1 MTSLQEKA
9 DAVKTAVSSVTTC
22 TPATV
27 VAIKELLLTDAESAS
42 TTATASKTKATAAAA
57 RTATKTASR
66 AKASATTTEQ
76 LSAKEKTALATHVI
90 NATIKALTDAA
101 KPQPTPPTPAK
112 PALTTTTDD
121 DLRPTTGK
129 RTLRRSLSAPLSP
142 MQPRSLN
149 RVATSPNVAAK
160 TSKQATGPS
169 TGCLA
174 TAECARVAFAC
185 LRGLKGPLS
194 HEQTDLQIEN
204 GMSALVGK
212 LIGLSMHEQALK
224 ELRLL
229 HRRLDVTAAKPDTKT
244 TKTAKTVA
252 VEAPITIS
260 DLLSFH
266 TPIPPH
272 FLTAVTTC
280 QVQVLKLIA
289 SSKKSEHIESAV
301 SHLRDTQVSSPVKL
315 LSALAKTGS
324 KEASKAARQLAS
336 LSQLILSLAPSVS
349 SQEDAVAVEPR
360 ISPSPIVAFELQTL
374 AFTCQL
380 RWWRIGGHAGKL
392 DEELLSPLSRC
403 LRAFARR
410 FTSNDALLYK
420 TMAISIDGLLQL
432 AKAYGYTPTVSPT
445 APISAIYQILGTSA
459 YTAKKYDEASQWF
472 HKLKATIESPE
483 EAMVRYASVCA
494 WLLAAV
500 LKKTR
505 PAEETEELAQSVLES
520 LDGSLSG
527 TVSELNE
534 LLDSL
539 SLARRSVVG
548 RIMESINPSQPG
560 SRAADA
566 LDVILKAFIL
576 RYPRFVRRW
585 LGNAPNKD
593 APPKQILQFDQRRQ
607 VVMKTISQTLD
618 ATLMVVKCDIQ
629 NAAAEWQQLDD
640 VLQHCSALLETL
652 SDPSQSPAKIEQL
665 NNYLVKISSLYFA
678 KFSQLRKHSQRKRE
692 ENKQILQTL
701 SRSID
706 TVKDLSATERER
718 AQLSTKLELFAD
730 MCKGSGRTDD
740 AVQTLRSI
748 CTSMAEDGIL
758 KDVSSALATQAPTIA
773 WNMNGKSSMLS
784 RTLRSIAK
792 LDKSWTDWTI
802 FLPETERAA
811 VLEHLMHLS
820 TTSRSALQF
829 HDPNLSALLRI
840 YTPDKYPIRRLRVLL
855 HVLYQNLG
863 NEDEVVAIHPHLQVC
878 LRQAQA
884 QDKAEDEGLAG
895 FMPHLLNWH
904 HSVQAVL
911 DADELSKSA
920 VPEAIDTWTN
930 MVGSCQVESSIYRV
944 IDDPEALQDY
954 LQSLGHLAG
963 LRGEH
968 FLQLRISQLLVS
980 LSKLFAGHGQTTSS
994 ALIVRQSQLAS
1005 QYISTGL
1012 YTKALDALD
1021 EAKGLLQQ
1029 QDEVA
1034 ANVTVA
1040 YNMAQAEYFTGI
1052 GNMDDANV
1060 SISELNAICRRS
1072 QSSWATNKAQATTTV
1087 CLASLLQS
1095 SLSLQSGNVE
1105 EALNHIKQ
1113 SVRMLSHDWTKL
1125 ESAAA
1130 GNESALSDTSMDSVS
1145 IKDVRAS
1152 LVGPRVWA
1160 LASPLIRSLL
1170 QISSVYAHIGMFQ
1183 ETIYYADTASKI
1195 AASSQSTLYNAE
1207 VAAWTGSI
1215 YLRAGDQEKAA
1226 SHFNALAGMM
1236 PDDMSASKIRFAQML
1251 GEYYSHV
1258 GDDEKAV
1265 EYLQMAE
1272 IGTRGLNDDI
1282 SADNADDTAETEKP
1296 APAPA
1301 RTKSTRA
1308 TKAKTPAKPRATK
1321 RTTTASRAVT
1331 PVAKPVQSQ
1340 PIDVYQA
1347 SLLASVLLSRATGLI
1362 RQQDWTAALTLLKQ
1376 AKELPKPDI
1385 ATYQE
1390 KVATATSLIGYSMEQ
1405 IISDPVFSVIQ
1416 DSTISFPAIAGLV
1429 EKIADGCSPF
1439 KSPAKRGRP
1448 VAASRGKAIK
1458 DEDAPAFA
1466 EALKQAQELLAEA
1479 HSSAMTK
1486 SDSSMVRRIS
1496 AMLQNTIILLSATS
1510 GAKHKSIA
1518 HSGLATV
1525 AVDLA
1530 HNVTWRREQKTLA
1543 AAPAVADDSET
1554 RKAAAGPRRASLAPT
1569 SDMANFQK
1577 SYIEMVPKNWSV
1589 ISVSLSDN
1597 HHDLCLTKFQAGHSP
1612 FILRLPL
1619 ERANS
1624 RDADSEVYNFEHGK
1638 EELLEIIKLANETS
1652 HSARDFSLKGERN
1665 AWWAEREALDT
1676 RLKECLMQIETTW
1689 LGGFKGIFSQHQR
1702 RADLLARF
1710 QKNVQKMLDAHLPSR
1725 NQGRGKK
1732 TTKTGVTLDSR
1743 ILDLFI
1749 GLGDARDPDC
1759 DFDEALNDLLYFIV
1773 DILQFHGERNAYD
1786 EIDFDAMV
1794 VEMYDALKG
1803 YYGALEGAGARE
1815 EGAHTILV
1823 LDKALHAFPW
1833 ESLPCMEGL
1842 AVSRVPSLACLRQLI
1857 TESNMPPKDKLASDS
1872 LPGHYVSSGAGTY
1885 MLNPS
1890 SDLKNTQTFFQ
1901 KPFTAALDGWTS
1913 IVNRAPL
1920 EDEFETALS
1929 KSDVFLYFGHGSG
1942 AQYIRGKTIR
1952 KLDKCKPATFLMG
1965 CSSAA
1970 LTEAGEFECYGP
1982 VWNYMMAGCPA
1993 VVGTLWDVTDR
2004 DIDRFAGR
2012 TFEEWGLFG
2021 KGTFKEKNQPTADE
2035 GYESAAGNGVK
2046 QSLVEAVARSRD
2058 ACRFRYL
2065 NAAAVV
2071 VYGIP
2076 VYVRGGAE

>member
-1 MTSLQEKA
+1 MTLLQEKT
-9 DAVKTAVSSVTTC
+9 DTVKIAVLSTTTC
-22 TPATV
+22 SPATV
-27 VAIKELLLTDAESAS
+27 VTLKELLLPDAESAS
-42 TTATASKTKATAAAA
+42 TAASKTKTAA
-57 RTATKTASR
+57 RTTTKTAGR
-66 AKASATTTEQ
+66 ARAGTVATATEQ
-76 LSAKEKTALATHVI
+76 LSTKEKTALATHVI
-90 NATIKALTDAA
+90 NATIKSLTDAA
-101 KPQPTPPTPAK
+101 KPQPVPAPAK
-112 PALTTTTDD
+112 LTE
-121 DLRPTTGK
+121 DLPRPSTGK

-142 MQPRSLN
+142 IQPRSLN
-149 RVATSPNVAAK
+149 RVATLPNIAAK
-160 TSKQATGPS
+160 PSRSCSSPS

-185 LRGLKGPLS
+185 LRNIKGSLS
-194 HEQTDLQIEN
+194 RDQTDLQIEN

-212 LIGLSMHEQALK
+212 LIGLAMHEQALK
-224 ELRLL
+224 ELRVL
-229 HRRLDVTAAKPDTKT
+229 HRRLDVAGKPEPSRAKT
-244 TKTAKTVA
+244 TKTLAA
-252 VEAPITIS
+252 EPPPAIS
-260 DLLSFH
+260 SLLSFH
-266 TPIPPH
+266 APIPPQ
-272 FLTAVTTC
+272 FVVAVTTC

-289 SSKKSEHIESAV
+289 SSKKPEHIEAALP
-301 SHLRDTQVSSPVKL
+301 HLRDAQACSPVKL

-324 KEASKAARQLAS
+324 KEAGKAARQLAS
-336 LSQLILSLAPSVS
+336 LSQLVLSLAPSVS
-349 SQEDAVAVEPR
+349 SQEDAMAVEPR
-360 ISPSPIVAFELQTL
+360 ISPSPLAAFELQTL

-380 RWWRIGGHAGKL
+380 RWWRIGGHSGKL
-392 DEELLSPLSRC
+392 DEELLSPLARC

-410 FTSNDALLYK
+410 FTSNDVLLYK
-420 TMAISIDGLLQL
+420 TMAASVNGLLEL
-432 AKAYGYTPTVSPT
+432 AKACGYIPTLSAT
-445 APISAIYQILGTSA
+445 APISSLYQILGTCA
-459 YTAKKYDEASQWF
+459 YTAKKYDEAAQWF
-472 HKLKATIESPE
+472 QKLQSTVESPE
-483 EAMVRYASVCA
+483 EAMVRHASICA

-500 LKKTR
+500 LKGTR
-505 PAEETEELAQSVLES
+505 AVEDAEELAKSVLES

-539 SLARRSVVG
+539 SLARRAVVG
-548 RIMESINPSQPG
+548 RLMETINSVQPTIG
-560 SRAADA
+560 TRDA
-566 LDVILKAFIL
+566 IEDILKAFVL

-593 APPKQILQFDQRRQ
+593 APPKHMLQFDQRRQ
-607 VVMKTISQTLD
+607 VVMKSISQTLD
-618 ATLMVVKCDIQ
+618 GTLMVVKCDIQ
-629 NAAAEWQQLDD
+629 NATAEWQQLDE

-652 SDPSQSPAKIEQL
+652 ADPSQSAARTEQL
-665 NNYLVKISSLYFA
+665 NSYFVKISSLYFA

-706 TVKDLSATERER
+706 TVKDLSAAERER

-758 KDVSSALATQAPTIA
+758 KDVSAALATQAPTIA
-773 WNMNGKSSMLS
+773 WNLNGKSSMLS

-802 FLPETERAA
+802 FLAETERAA

-829 HDPNLSALLRI
+829 HDPNLTALLRI

-863 NEDEVVAIHPHLQVC
+863 NEDEVAALYPHLQVC

-884 QDKAEDEGLAG
+884 QDRAEDEGLTG

-911 DADELSKSA
+911 DAEELSKSA
-920 VPEAIDTWTN
+920 IPEAIDSWTN
-930 MVGSCQVESSIYRV
+930 MVGSCQIDSSIYRV
-944 IDDPEALQDY
+944 INDPEALQDY
-954 LQSLGHLAG
+954 LQALGHLAG
-963 LRGEH
+963 LRGEDL
-968 FLQLRISQLLVS
+968 LQLKISQLIVS
-980 LSKLFAGHGQTTSS
+980 LSKLFAGHGQTTNS

-1005 QYISTGL
+1005 QFISTGL

-1034 ANVTVA
+1034 PSVSVA

-1052 GNMDDANV
+1052 GNMDDAHL
-1060 SISELNAICRRS
+1060 SISELNAVCRRS
-1072 QSSWATNKAQATTTV
+1072 QPSWATNKAQATTTICSV
-1087 CLASLLQS
+1087 SLLQS
-1095 SLSLQSGNVE
+1095 SLALQCGNVQ

-1125 ESAAA
+1125 ESAVV
-1130 GNESALSDTSMDSVS
+1130 GNNSVLSDTSLDSVAV
-1145 IKDVRAS
+1145 KDVRAS

-1170 QISSVYAHIGMFQ
+1170 HISSVYAHIGMFQ

-1195 AASSQSTLYNAE
+1195 AANSQSTLYNAE

-1215 YLRAGDQEKAA
+1215 YLRAGDKEKAA
-1226 SHFNALAGMM
+1226 AQFSGLADMM
-1236 PDDMSASKIRFAQML
+1236 PKVMSASKIRFAQAL
-1251 GEYYSHV
+1251 GEYYSHI
-1258 GDDEKAV
+1258 GENEKAV

-1272 IGTRGLNDDI
+1272 MGTRGLNDDAPP
-1282 SADNADDTAETEKP
+1282 SEKEAEATAREVATP
-1296 APAPA
+1296 APC
-1301 RTKSTRA
+1301 RTKSTRT
-1308 TKAKTPAKPRATK
+1308 TKTKTPAKPRATK
-1321 RTTTASRAVT
+1321 RAAPASRAVT
-1331 PVAKPVQSQ
+1331 PVAKAAQQ
-1340 PIDVYQA
+1340 PTDVFQG
-1347 SLLASVLLSRATGLI
+1347 SLLASILLSRATVLI
-1362 RQQDWTAALTLLKQ
+1362 RQQEWTAALALLKQ
-1376 AKELPKPDI
+1376 TKELPKQEI
-1385 ATYQE
+1385 AAYQE
-1390 KVATATSLIGYSMEQ
+1390 QVATATSLIGHSMEQ

-1429 EKIADGCSPF
+1429 EKVIADSCSPF
-1439 KSPAKRGRP
+1439 KSPGKRGRT
-1448 VAASRGKAIK
+1448 VAASGGRTMKS
-1458 DEDAPAFA
+1458 EDAPAFA
-1466 EALKQAQELLAEA
+1466 EALKEAQELLAEA
-1479 HSSAMTK
+1479 HISAMTK

-1496 AMLQNTIILLSATS
+1496 AMLQSTIILLSATS

-1543 AAPAVADDSET
+1543 APTAIAEEPC
-1554 RKAAAGPRRASLAPT
+1554 RKSIGSRRASLAP
-1569 SDMANFQK
+1569 SADMANFQK

-1597 HHDLCLTKFQAGHSP
+1597 QHDLCLTKFQAGHSP

-1624 RDADSEVYNFEHGK
+1624 RDADCRVYNFEHGK
-1638 EELLEIIKLANETS
+1638 EELLDIIELANETS

-1665 AWWAEREALDT
+1665 AWWAERETLDM
-1676 RLKECLMQIETTW
+1676 RLKECLTQIETTW
-1689 LGGFKGIFSQHQR
+1689 LGGFKGIFSQHR
-1702 RADLLARF
+1702 RRSDLLARF

-1725 NQGRGKK
+1725 NQRRGKK
-1732 TTKTGVTLDSR
+1732 TGKAGVTLDPR
-1743 ILDLFI
+1743 VLDLFI
-1749 GLGDARDPDC
+1749 GLGDPTNDPGC

-1794 VEMYDALKG
+1794 VEVYDALKG
-1803 YYGALEGAGARE
+1803 YYGALQGAGARE
-1815 EGAHTILV
+1815 DGAHTILV
-1823 LDKALHAFPW
+1823 LDKALHVFPW

-1842 AVSRVPSLACLRQLI
+1842 AVSRVPSLACLRQLM
-1857 TESNMPPKDKLASDS
+1857 TESNMPAKDKACADS
-1872 LPGHYVSSGAGTY
+1872 LPGHYVSSTAGTY

-1890 SDLKNTQTFFQ
+1890 SDLKSTQTFFQ

-1913 IVNRAPL
+1913 IVNRAPH
-1920 EDEFETALS
+1920 EDEFEKALS
-1929 KSDVFLYFGHGSG
+1929 TSDVFLYFGHGSG

-1952 KLDKCKPATFLMG
+1952 KLDKCKPASFLMG

-1982 VWNYMMAGCPA
+1982 VWNYLMAGCPA

-2012 TFEEWGLFG
+2012 AFEEWGLFAR
-2021 KGTFKEKNQPTADE
+2021 GTFQEQQCQGVDVE
-2035 GYESAAGNGVK
+2035 GTTR
-2046 QSLVEAVARSRD
+2046 SLVEAVAQARD

-2076 VYVRGGAE
+2076 VYVR

>member
-9 DAVKTAVSSVTTC
+9 DAVKLAVSSTSTC

-27 VAIKELLLTDAESAS
+27 VLVKELLLSEAES
-42 TTATASKTKATAAAA
+42 TATAASKVKTAA
-57 RTATKTASR
+57 RTTTKTTARS
-66 AKASATTTEQ
+66 KASATATAATTEQ
-76 LSAKEKTALATHVI
+76 LSSKDKTALATHII
-90 NATIKALTDAA
+90 NATIKSLTEAA
-101 KPQPTPPTPAK
+101 KPQPPATPSK
-112 PALTTTTDD
+112 PAET
-121 DLRPTTGK
+121 DLRQATGK

-142 MQPRSLN
+142 IQPRSLN
-149 RVATSPNVAAK
+149 RIATSPIVVPK
-160 TSKQATGPS
+160 TKQPTPGHS

-185 LRGLKGPLS
+185 LRGVKGPLAA
-194 HEQTDLQIEN
+194 EQTDLQIET
-204 GMSALVGK
+204 GMSALAGK
-212 LIGLSMHEQALK
+212 LIGLGMHEPALK
-224 ELRLL
+224 ELRVL
-229 HRRLDVTAAKPDTKT
+229 HKRLDVAAKPEPAAAKT
-244 TKTAKTVA
+244 TKQTAALTDAPTTVA
-252 VEAPITIS
+252 

-266 TPIPPH
+266 MPVAPQ

-289 SSKKSEHIESAV
+289 SSKKPAHIEAAV
-301 SHLRDTQVSSPVKL
+301 PYLRDTQPSSPVKL
-315 LSALAKTGS
+315 LSALAKQGS
-324 KEASKAARQLAS
+324 KEAGKAARQLAS

-360 ISPSPIVAFELQTL
+360 VSPAPAAAFELQTI

-380 RWWRIGGHAGKL
+380 RWWRLGGHSGKF

-410 FTSNDALLYK
+410 FTANDAVLYK
-420 TMAISIDGLLQL
+420 TMAVSVDSLLQT
-432 AKAYGYTPTVSPT
+432 ASSCGYTPIVST
-445 APISAIYQILGTSA
+445 AAPISAIYQILGT
-459 YTAKKYDEASQWF
+459 TACNAKRYDDATQWF
-472 HKLKATIESPE
+472 MKLKSTVTEPAESK
-483 EAMVRYASVCA
+483 VRYASICA
-494 WLLAAV
+494 WLLAAS
-500 LKKTR
+500 LKKTG
-505 PAEETEELAQSVLES
+505 TEVDNDELAQLVLES

-548 RIMESINPSQPG
+548 RLMETMNPALSEN
-560 SRAADA
+560 RKADA
-566 LDVILKAFIL
+566 LDDILKAFIL

-593 APPKQILQFDQRRQ
+593 APPKHILQFDQRRQ
-607 VVMKTISQTLD
+607 LVMKTISQTLD
-618 ATLMVVKCDIQ
+618 ATLMVIKCDIQ
-629 NAAAEWQQLDD
+629 ANASEWQQLDE
-640 VLQHCSALLETL
+640 VLQHCSALLETVN
-652 SDPSQSPAKIEQL
+652 DPAQSPAKTEQL
-665 NNYLVKISSLYFA
+665 NAYFVKISSLYFA
-678 KFSQLRKHSQRKRE
+678 KFSQLRKQSQRKRE

-706 TVKDLSATERER
+706 AVKDLSATERDR

-730 MCKGSGRTDD
+730 MCKGVGRADD

-748 CTSMAEDGIL
+748 CTGMAEDGIL
-758 KDVSSALATQAPTIA
+758 TEVAAALATQAPTIA

-784 RTLRSIAK
+784 RTLRSVAK

-811 VLEHLMHLS
+811 VLEHLMYLS
-820 TTSRSALQF
+820 TTARTALRFQ
-829 HDPNLSALLRI
+829 DPNLNALLRI
-840 YTPDKYPIRRLRVLL
+840 YSPEKYPIRRLRVLL
-855 HVLYQNLG
+855 HILYQNMG
-863 NEDEVVAIHPHLQVC
+863 NEEEVEVIHPHLQIC
-878 LRQAQA
+878 LRQAQGDDNGE
-884 QDKAEDEGLAG
+884 DKGLTG

-904 HSVQAVL
+904 HSIQAVL
-911 DADELSKSA
+911 DADELSTSA
-920 VPEAIDTWTN
+920 VPQAVDTWTS
-930 MVGSCQVESSIYRV
+930 MVTSCQTESSIYKV

-968 FLQLRISQLLVS
+968 LLQLKTSQLLVS
-980 LSKLFAGHGQTTSS
+980 LSKMFAGHGQTTSS

-1005 QYISTGL
+1005 QYISAGL

-1029 QDEVA
+1029 QDDVA
-1034 ANVTVA
+1034 PSVSVA
-1040 YNMAQAEYFTGI
+1040 YNLAQAEYFTGI
-1052 GNMDDANV
+1052 GNTDSANS
-1060 SISELNAICRRS
+1060 SISELNAVCRRS
-1072 QSSWATNKAQATTTV
+1072 SSSWAATKAEATSTV
-1087 CLASLLQS
+1087 CLVSLLQS
-1095 SLSLQSGNVE
+1095 TLSLQSGNVE
-1105 EALNHIKQ
+1105 EALAQIKQ

-1130 GNESALSDTSMDSVS
+1130 GREAVPDTSMNSEQL
-1145 IKDVRAS
+1145 KDERVN
-1152 LVGPRVWA
+1152 LIGPRVWA
-1160 LASPLIRSLL
+1160 LAAPLIRSLL
-1170 QISSVYAHIGMFQ
+1170 QLSSVYAHIGMFQ
-1183 ETIYYADTASKI
+1183 ETIYYADTASKV
-1195 AASSQSTLYNAE
+1195 AANSQSTLYNAE

-1215 YLRAGDQEKAA
+1215 YLKAGDKEKAA
-1226 SHFNALAGMM
+1226 DRFNTLAEILPTEMC
-1236 PDDMSASKIRFAQML
+1236 SSKVRFAQML
-1251 GEYYSHV
+1251 GEYYSHI
-1258 GDDEKAV
+1258 GEDEKAT
-1265 EYLQMAE
+1265 EYLEMAE
-1272 IGTRGLNDDI
+1272 EGARGLGYDATEEEED
-1282 SADNADDTAETEKP
+1282 ETPAVEEP
-1296 APAPA
+1296 APAPT
-1301 RTKSTRA
+1301 RTKSTRTA
-1308 TKAKTPAKPRATK
+1308 RTKTPAKPKITK

-1331 PVAKPVQSQ
+1331 PAPKPAKQ
-1340 PIDVYQA
+1340 PTIDAYQA

-1362 RQQDWTAALTLLKQ
+1362 RQQDWTTALALLKK
-1376 AKELPKPDI
+1376 AKELPKQDI
-1385 ATYQE
+1385 ATYSEQ
-1390 KVATATSLIGYSMEQ
+1390 VATATSLIGHSMEQ

-1416 DSTISFPAIAGLV
+1416 DSTISFPSIAGLV
-1429 EKIADGCSPF
+1429 EKVVADTFSPH
-1439 KSPAKRGRP
+1439 KSPAKRGRAP
-1448 VAASRGKAIK
+1448 PASRTKAIK
-1458 DEDAPAFA
+1458 EQDTPAFA
-1466 EALKQAQELLAEA
+1466 EALKEAQELLAEA

-1496 AMLQNTIILLSATS
+1496 ALLQNTIILLSATS

-1543 AAPAVADDSET
+1543 TPPTSIDDSEAR
-1554 RKAAAGPRRASLAPT
+1554 RKAAGPRRASLAPN

-1577 SYIEMVPKNWSV
+1577 IYIEMVPQNWSV

-1638 EELLEIIKLANETS
+1638 EELLDIIKLANETS

-1676 RLKECLMQIETTW
+1676 RLKECLTQIETTW

-1710 QKNVQKMLDAHLPSR
+1710 QKNVQKMLDTHLPSR
-1725 NQGRGKK
+1725 SQSRGKK
-1732 TTKTGVTLDSR
+1732 TTKPGVTLDPR

-1749 GLGDARDPDC
+1749 GLGDPTDPDC
-1759 DFDEALNDLLYFIV
+1759 DFDEALNDLLYFVV

-1803 YYGALEGAGARE
+1803 YYGALDGAGARE
-1815 EGAHTILV
+1815 DGAHTILV

-1857 TESNMPPKDKLASDS
+1857 TESNLPSKDKAAAGS
-1872 LPGHYVSSGAGTY
+1872 LPGHYVSTHAGTY

-1890 SDLKNTQTFFQ
+1890 SDLKNTQSFFQ
-1901 KPFTAALDGWTS
+1901 QPFNALDKWTS
-1913 IVNRAPL
+1913 IVNRAPE
-1920 EDEFETALS
+1920 EDEFEKALS

-1952 KLDKCKPATFLMG
+1952 KLEKCKPATFLMG

-2012 TFEEWGLFG
+2012 TFEQWGLFE
-2021 KGTFKEKNQPTADE
+2021 KGTFKDKSQRGSSESDE
-2035 GYESAAGNGVK
+2035 GYESSAVAAGERH
-2046 QSLVEAVARSRD
+2046 SLVEAVARSRD

-2076 VYVRGGAE
+2076 VYVRK

>member
-1 MTSLQEKA
+1 MPSLQDKVS
-9 DAVKTAVSSVTTC
+9 AVKTAVLSTETC

-27 VAIKELLLTDAESAS
+27 VTIKELLLPDADSAS
-42 TTATASKTKATAAAA
+42 TAASKTKAASA
-57 RTATKTASR
+57 RTTTKPAGR
-66 AKASATTTEQ
+66 ARAATTTTPTEQ

-101 KPQPTPPTPAK
+101 KPSLQPAAAPAK
-112 PALTTTTDD
+112 PTEGEP
-121 DLRPTTGK
+121 RPTTGK

-142 MQPRSLN
+142 IQPRTLN
-149 RVATSPNVAAK
+149 RVATSPTVVAKAS
-160 TSKQATGPS
+160 SKQAASSPS

-185 LRGLKGPLS
+185 LRGLKGPPS
-194 HEQTDLQIEN
+194 RDQADLQLEN
-204 GMSALVGK
+204 GMAALVGK
-212 LIGLSMHEQALK
+212 LIGLGMNELALK
-224 ELRLL
+224 ELRVL
-229 HRRLDVTAAKPDTKT
+229 HRRLDVAAKPDAGKAKT
-244 TKTAKTVA
+244 TAAAAAVA
-252 VEAPITIS
+252 GEFPTTIS
-260 DLLSFH
+260 DLLSFS
-266 TPIPPH
+266 TPVAPH
-272 FLTAVTTC
+272 FLAAVTTC
-280 QVQVLKLIA
+280 QVQLLRLIA
-289 SSKKSEHIESAV
+289 SSKKPEHIEAALP
-301 SHLRDTQVSSPVKL
+301 HLCDAKASSPVKL
-315 LSALAKTGS
+315 LSALAKTGG

-336 LSQLILSLAPSVS
+336 LSQLVLSLAPSVS
-349 SQEDAVAVEPR
+349 SQEDAAAMEPR
-360 ISPSPIVAFELQTL
+360 VSPSPLVAFELQTL

-380 RWWRIGGHAGKL
+380 RWWRIGGHSGKL

-403 LRAFARR
+403 LRALARR

-420 TMAISIDGLLQL
+420 TMAASVDGLLQL
-432 AKAYGYTPTVSPT
+432 AKSCGYAPTLSPT

-459 YTAKKYDEASQWF
+459 YAAKKYDEASQCF
-472 HKLKATIESPE
+472 QDLRSTIHSPP
-483 EAMVRYASVCA
+483 EAMVRYASICA

-500 LKKTR
+500 LKRTKTV
-505 PAEETEELAQSVLES
+505 EETEQLAQSVLDS

-548 RIMESINPSQPG
+548 RLMESMNSSQPA
-560 SRAADA
+560 SRTPDT
-566 LDVILKAFIL
+566 LDEILKTFVL

-585 LGNAPNKD
+585 LGNAPTKD
-593 APPKQILQFDQRRQ
+593 APPRNILQFDQRRQ
-607 VVMKTISQTLD
+607 VVMKTIGQTLD
-618 ATLMVVKCDIQ
+618 GTLMVVKCDIQ
-629 NAAAEWQQLDD
+629 NSTAEWQQLDD

-652 SDPSQSPAKIEQL
+652 SDPSQPPAKTEQL

-706 TVKDLSATERER
+706 TVKDLSVSERER
-718 AQLSTKLELFAD
+718 AQLSIKLELFAD
-730 MCKGSGRTDD
+730 MCKGSGRTED

-758 KDVSSALATQAPTIA
+758 KDVSAALATQAPTIA

-820 TTSRSALQF
+820 TGSRSALQF
-829 HDPNLSALLRI
+829 HDPNLTALLRI

-863 NEDEVVAIHPHLQVC
+863 NEDEVAALHPHLQVC
-878 LRQAQA
+878 LRQAET
-884 QDKAEDEGLAG
+884 QDKAEDEGLTG
-895 FMPHLLNWH
+895 FMLHLLNWH

-920 VPEAIDTWTN
+920 VPAAIDTWTN
-930 MVGSCQVESSIYRV
+930 MVGSCPMESSIYKV

-968 FLQLRISQLLVS
+968 LLQLKISQLLVS
-980 LSKLFAGHGQTTSS
+980 LSKIFAGQGQTTSS

-1029 QDEVA
+1029 QDDVA
-1034 ANVTVA
+1034 PSVSVA

-1052 GNMDDANV
+1052 GNRDDANLSV
-1060 SISELNAICRRS
+1060 SEVNAVCRRS
-1072 QSSWATNKAQATTTV
+1072 QTSWATTKAQATTTV

-1105 EALNHIKQ
+1105 EALNHVKQ

-1125 ESAAA
+1125 ESAVV
-1130 GNESALSDTSMDSVS
+1130 GSDSSLSDTSLDSVS
-1145 IKDVRAS
+1145 VKDGRAGP
-1152 LVGPRVWA
+1152 VGPRVWA
-1160 LASPLIRSLL
+1160 LAAPLIRSLL
-1170 QISSVYAHIGMFQ
+1170 HISSVYAHIGMFQ
-1183 ETIYYADTASKI
+1183 ETIYYADAASKI

-1226 SHFNALAGMM
+1226 ARFKALADMM
-1236 PDDMSASKIRFAQML
+1236 PEDMSASKIRFAKVL
-1251 GEYYSHV
+1251 GEYCSHI
-1258 GDDEKAV
+1258 GDNDKAL
-1265 EYLQMAE
+1265 EYFQMAE
-1272 IGTRGLNDDI
+1272 IGTRGLNENT
-1282 SADNADDTAETEKP
+1282 SSEKGEEATQEAV
-1296 APAPA
+1296 APAPS
-1301 RTKSTRA
+1301 RTKSTR
-1308 TKAKTPAKPRATK
+1308 TTRAKTPAKPRITK
-1321 RTTTASRAVT
+1321 RAAATSRAVT
-1331 PVAKPVQSQ
+1331 PVPRPSQ
-1340 PIDVYQA
+1340 QLTDVFQA
-1347 SLLASVLLSRATGLI
+1347 SLLASVLLSRANGLI
-1362 RQQDWTAALTLLKQ
+1362 RQQEWTAALALLKQ
-1376 AKELPKPDI
+1376 AKELPKQDM
-1385 ATYQE
+1385 AAYQE
-1390 KVATATSLIGYSMEQ
+1390 QIATATSLIGHSMEQ

-1416 DSTISFPAIAGLV
+1416 DSTISFPSIAGLV
-1429 EKIADGCSPF
+1429 EKAIADGCSPF
-1439 KSPAKRGRP
+1439 KSPGKRGRP
-1448 VAASRGKAIK
+1448 ATGGRGKAIK
-1458 DEDAPAFA
+1458 DGDAPAFA
-1466 EALKQAQELLAEA
+1466 EALKEAQELLAEA

-1510 GAKHKSIA
+1510 GTKHKSLA

-1543 AAPAVADDSET
+1543 STTVAAEDAE
-1554 RKAAAGPRRASLAPT
+1554 RRGAGPRRASLAPA

-1577 SYIEMVPKNWSV
+1577 SYVEMVPKNWSV

-1624 RDADSEVYNFEHGK
+1624 RDADCEVYNFEHGK
-1638 EELLEIIKLANETS
+1638 EDLLDIIKLANETS

-1676 RLKECLMQIETTW
+1676 RLKECLAQIETTW

-1702 RADLLARF
+1702 RPDLLARF

-1725 NQGRGKK
+1725 SQRRGRK
-1732 TTKTGVTLDSR
+1732 TAAKAGVTLDPR

-1749 GLGDARDPDC
+1749 GLGDPTEDPDC

-1803 YYGALEGAGARE
+1803 YYGALERAGARE
-1815 EGAHTILV
+1815 DGAHTVLV

-1833 ESLPCMEGL
+1833 ESLPCMQGL

-1857 TESNMPPKDKLASDS
+1857 TESNMPPKDKPTLDS
-1872 LPGHYVSSGAGTY
+1872 PPGHYVSSRSGTY

-1890 SDLKNTQTFFQ
+1890 SDLKNTQAFFQ
-1901 KPFTAALDGWTS
+1901 KPFASGLAGWTS
-1913 IVNRAPL
+1913 IVNRPPD
-1920 EDEFETALS
+1920 EDEFERALGS
-1929 KSDVFLYFGHGSG
+1929 GPDVFLYFGHGSG
-1942 AQYIRGKTIR
+1942 AQYIRGKTVR
-1952 KLDKCKPATFLMG
+1952 RLDKCRPATFLMG

-2012 TFEEWGLFG
+2012 AFEEWGLLDR
-2021 KGTFKEKNQPTADE
+2021 GTFEEAGKQQADE
-2035 GYESAAGNGVK
+2035 GASARGK
-2046 QSLVEAVARSRD
+2046 QSLVEAVARARG

-2076 VYVRGGAE
+2076 VYVR

>member
-1 MTSLQEKA
+1 MTLLQEKA
-9 DAVKTAVSSVTTC
+9 DAVKTAVLSTTTC
-22 TPATV
+22 SPATV
-27 VAIKELLLTDAESAS
+27 VTLKELLLPDAESAS
-42 TTATASKTKATAAAA
+42 TTASKTKATA
-57 RTATKTASR
+57 RTTTKTTGR
-66 AKASATTTEQ
+66 ARVGAVTIATEQ
-76 LSAKEKTALATHVI
+76 LSTKEKTALATHVI
-90 NATIKALTDAA
+90 NATIKSLTDAA
-101 KPQPTPPTPAK
+101 KPQPLPAPAK
-112 PALTTTTDD
+112 LTEV
-121 DLRPTTGK
+121 DLQRPSTGK

-142 MQPRSLN
+142 IQPQSLN
-149 RVATSPNVAAK
+149 RVATSPNIAAK
-160 TSKQATGPS
+160 PSKPSSSPS

-185 LRGLKGPLS
+185 LRNVKGSLS
-194 HEQTDLQIEN
+194 HDQTDLQIEN

-212 LIGLSMHEQALK
+212 LISLGMHEQALK
-224 ELRLL
+224 ELRVL
-229 HRRLDVTAAKPDTKT
+229 HRRLDAVAKPELSKAKT
-244 TKTAKTVA
+244 TKTAA
-252 VEAPITIS
+252 AEPPIAIS
-260 DLLSFH
+260 GLLSFH
-266 TPIPPH
+266 APIPPQ
-272 FLTAVTTC
+272 FLVAVTTC

-289 SSKKSEHIESAV
+289 SSKKPEHIEAALP
-301 SHLRDTQVSSPVKL
+301 HIRDAQACSPVKL

-324 KEASKAARQLAS
+324 KEAGKAARQLAS
-336 LSQLILSLAPSVS
+336 LSQLVLSLAPSVS

-360 ISPSPIVAFELQTL
+360 ISPSPLAAFELQTL

-380 RWWRIGGHAGKL
+380 RWWRLGGHSGKL

-410 FTSNDALLYK
+410 FTSNDVLLYK
-420 TMAISIDGLLQL
+420 TMAASVNGLLEL
-432 AKAYGYTPTVSPT
+432 VKACGYIPTLSAT
-445 APISAIYQILGTSA
+445 APISSLYQILGTSA
-459 YTAKKYDEASQWF
+459 YTAKKYDEAAQWF
-472 HKLKATIESPE
+472 QKLQSTVESPE
-483 EAMVRYASVCA
+483 EAMVRYASICA

-500 LKKTR
+500 LKSAK
-505 PAEETEELAQSVLES
+505 AVEDVEELAKSVLES

-539 SLARRSVVG
+539 SLARRAVVG
-548 RIMESINPSQPG
+548 RLMETINSPQPT
-560 SRAADA
+560 SRTPDA
-566 LDVILKAFIL
+566 IDDILKAFVL

-585 LGNAPNKD
+585 IGNTPNKD
-593 APPKQILQFDQRRQ
+593 APPKHILQFDQRRQ

-618 ATLMVVKCDIQ
+618 GTLMIVKCDIQ
-629 NAAAEWQQLDD
+629 NATAEWQQLDE

-652 SDPSQSPAKIEQL
+652 ADPSQSPAKTEQL
-665 NNYLVKISSLYFA
+665 NSYFVKISSLYFA

-706 TVKDLSATERER
+706 TVKDLSAAERER

-758 KDVSSALATQAPTIA
+758 KDVSAALATQAPTIA

-802 FLPETERAA
+802 FLPESERAA

-820 TTSRSALQF
+820 TTSRGALQF
-829 HDPNLSALLRI
+829 HDPNLNALLRI

-863 NEDEVVAIHPHLQVC
+863 NEDEVAVLHPYLQVC

-884 QDKAEDEGLAG
+884 QDRAEDEGLTG

-911 DADELSKSA
+911 DAEELSKSA
-920 VPEAIDTWTN
+920 IPEAIDSWTN
-930 MVGSCQVESSIYRV
+930 MVGSCQIDSSIYKV

-954 LQSLGHLAG
+954 LQALGHLAG

-968 FLQLRISQLLVS
+968 LLQLKTSQLLVS
-980 LSKLFAGHGQTTSS
+980 LSKLFAGHGQATNS

-1005 QYISTGL
+1005 QFSSTGL

-1034 ANVTVA
+1034 PSVSVA

-1052 GNMDDANV
+1052 GNMEDANL
-1060 SISELNAICRRS
+1060 SISELNAVCRRS
-1072 QSSWATNKAQATTTV
+1072 QSSWATNKAQATTTICSV
-1087 CLASLLQS
+1087 SLLQS
-1095 SLSLQSGNVE
+1095 SLALQAGNVE

-1125 ESAAA
+1125 ESTVV
-1130 GNESALSDTSMDSVS
+1130 GNNSVLSNTSLDSVAV
-1145 IKDVRAS
+1145 KDVRAS

-1195 AASSQSTLYNAE
+1195 AANSQSTLYNAE

-1226 SHFNALAGMM
+1226 ARFGALADMM
-1236 PDDMSASKIRFAQML
+1236 PEVMSASKIRFAQAL
-1251 GEYYSHV
+1251 GEYYSHI
-1258 GDDEKAV
+1258 GENEKAV
-1265 EYLQMAE
+1265 EYLKMAE
-1272 IGTRGLNDDI
+1272 MGTRGLNNNTT
-1282 SADNADDTAETEKP
+1282 SEKEEEATACELATP
-1296 APAPA
+1296 APS
-1301 RTKSTRA
+1301 RTKSTRT
-1308 TKAKTPAKPRATK
+1308 TKTKTPAKPRATK
-1321 RTTTASRAVT
+1321 RAAATSRAVT
-1331 PVAKPVQSQ
+1331 PVAKAAQQ
-1340 PIDVYQA
+1340 PTDTFQG
-1347 SLLASVLLSRATGLI
+1347 SLLASILLSRATGLI
-1362 RQQDWTAALTLLKQ
+1362 RQQEWTAALALLKQ
-1376 AKELPKPDI
+1376 TKELPKQEI
-1385 ATYQE
+1385 TAYQE
-1390 KVATATSLIGYSMEQ
+1390 QVATATSLIGHSMEQ

-1429 EKIADGCSPF
+1429 EKVIADGCSPF
-1439 KSPAKRGRP
+1439 KSPGKRGRP
-1448 VAASRGKAIK
+1448 VAASRGRTMKS
-1458 DEDAPAFA
+1458 EDTPAFA
-1466 EALKQAQELLAEA
+1466 EALKEAQELLAEA
-1479 HSSAMTK
+1479 HISAMIK

-1543 AAPAVADDSET
+1543 APTAIAEEPF
-1554 RKAAAGPRRASLAPT
+1554 RKGVGSRRASLAP
-1569 SDMANFQK
+1569 SADMANFQK

-1624 RDADSEVYNFEHGK
+1624 RDADCEVYNFEHGK
-1638 EELLEIIKLANETS
+1638 EELLDIIELANETS

-1665 AWWAEREALDT
+1665 AWWAERETLDT
-1676 RLKECLMQIETTW
+1676 RLKECLTQIETTW
-1689 LGGFKGIFSQHQR
+1689 LGGFKGIFSQHR
-1702 RADLLARF
+1702 RRSDLLARF

-1725 NQGRGKK
+1725 SQRRGKK
-1732 TTKTGVTLDSR
+1732 TGKAGVTLDPR

-1749 GLGDARDPDC
+1749 GLGDPINDPGC

-1794 VEMYDALKG
+1794 VEVYDALKG

-1815 EGAHTILV
+1815 DGAHTILV
-1823 LDKALHAFPW
+1823 LDKALHVFPW

-1857 TESNMPPKDKLASDS
+1857 TESNMPPKDKAASWDS
-1872 LPGHYVSSGAGTY
+1872 LPGHYVSSTAGTY

-1890 SDLKNTQTFFQ
+1890 SDLKSTQSFFQ
-1901 KPFTAALDGWTS
+1901 KPFTATLDGWTS
-1913 IVNRAPL
+1913 IVNRAPH
-1920 EDEFETALS
+1920 EDEFERALS
-1929 KSDVFLYFGHGSG
+1929 TSDVFLYFGHGSG

-1952 KLDKCKPATFLMG
+1952 KLDKCKPASFLMG

-1982 VWNYMMAGCPA
+1982 VWNYLMAGCPA

-2012 TFEEWGLFG
+2012 AFEEWGLFN
-2021 KGTFKEKNQPTADE
+2021 KGTFQEQQCQSVGVE
-2035 GYESAAGNGVK
+2035 GTK
-2046 QSLVEAVARSRD
+2046 KSLVEAVAQARD

-2076 VYVRGGAE
+2076 VYVR

>member
-1 MTSLQEKA
+1 MTSLQERA
-9 DAVKTAVSSVTTC
+9 DAVKIAVSSTAAC

-27 VAIKELLLTDAESAS
+27 VTIKELLLPDVDSSS
-42 TTATASKTKATAAAA
+42 TAASKTKAVS
-57 RTATKTASR
+57 RTTTKTAGR
-66 AKASATTTEQ
+66 AKASATTPTEQ

-90 NATIKALTDAA
+90 NATIKSLTDAA
-101 KPQPTPPTPAK
+101 KPQPLATPAK
-112 PALTTTTDD
+112 PTTEG
-121 DLRPTTGK
+121 DLRPATGK

-142 MQPRSLN
+142 IQPRSLN
-149 RVATSPNVAAK
+149 RVATSPNIAAK
-160 TSKQATGPS
+160 ASRQPLGPS
-169 TGCLA
+169 IGCLA

-185 LRGLKGPLS
+185 LRNLKGPLS
-194 HEQTDLQIEN
+194 HDQTDLQIEN

-212 LIGLSMHEQALK
+212 LIALGMNEQALK
-224 ELRLL
+224 ELRVL
-229 HRRLDVTAAKPDTKT
+229 HRRLDVSAKPAASTAKT
-244 TKTAKTVA
+244 TKTTA
-252 VEAPITIS
+252 VESPTTIS

-266 TPIPPH
+266 MPVPSQ
-272 FLTAVTTC
+272 FLVAVTTC
-280 QVQVLKLIA
+280 QTQVLKLIA
-289 SSKKSEHIESAV
+289 SSKKPEHIEAV
-301 SHLRDTQVSSPVKL
+301 LRHLRDTQAASPVKL
-315 LSALAKTGS
+315 LSTLAKNGS
-324 KEASKAARQLAS
+324 KEASKAARSLAS
-336 LSQLILSLAPSVS
+336 LSQLVLSLAPSVS

-360 ISPSPIVAFELQTL
+360 LSPPPLVAFELQTF
-374 AFTCQL
+374 AFACQL
-380 RWWRIGGHAGKL
+380 RWWRIGGHSGKL

-420 TMAISIDGLLQL
+420 TMAASVEELLQL
-432 AKAYGYTPTVSPT
+432 AKAGGYTPTKST
-445 APISAIYQILGTSA
+445 ATPIAAIYQILGTSA
-459 YTAKKYDEASQWF
+459 YTAKKYDEAAHWF
-472 HKLKATIESPE
+472 HNLQSTIESPE
-483 EAMVRYASVCA
+483 DAMVRYASICA
-494 WLLAAV
+494 WLLGAV
-500 LKKTR
+500 LKRAT
-505 PAEETEELAQSVLES
+505 AVEDTEQLAQSVLDS

-527 TVSELNE
+527 TASELNE

-548 RIMESINPSQPG
+548 RLMESMNSAQPAT
-560 SRAADA
+560 RTPDA
-566 LDVILKAFIL
+566 IDSILKAFVL
-576 RYPRFVRRW
+576 RYPRFIRRW

-593 APPKQILQFDQRRQ
+593 APPKHILQFDQRRQ
-607 VVMKTISQTLD
+607 IVMKTISQTLD
-618 ATLMVVKCDIQ
+618 GTLMVIKCDIQ
-629 NAAAEWQQLDD
+629 DASTEWQQLDE

-652 SDPSQSPAKIEQL
+652 SDPSQSHVKTEQL
-665 NNYLVKISSLYFA
+665 SNYLVKISSLYFA
-678 KFSQLRKHSQRKRE
+678 KFSQLRKHSQRQRE

-706 TVKDLSATERER
+706 TVKDLSAAERER

-758 KDVSSALATQAPTIA
+758 KDVSAALSTQAPTIA

-784 RTLRSIAK
+784 RTLRSVAK

-811 VLEHLMHLS
+811 VLEHLMHL
-820 TTSRSALQF
+820 TTSSRSALQF
-829 HDPNLSALLRI
+829 HDPNLNALLRI
-840 YTPDKYPIRRLRVLL
+840 YTTEKYPIRRLRVLL
-855 HVLYQNLG
+855 HVMYQNLG
-863 NEDEVVAIHPHLQVC
+863 NEDEVAAVHPHLQVC

-884 QDKAEDEGLAG
+884 ADKAEDEGLAA

-911 DADELSKSA
+911 DADELSKSF
-920 VPEAIDTWTN
+920 VPQAIDTWTN
-930 MVGSCQVESSIYRV
+930 MVGFCQTESSIYKV
-944 IDDPEALQDY
+944 VDDPEALQDY

-968 FLQLRISQLLVS
+968 LLQLKISQLLVS
-980 LSKLFAGHGQTTSS
+980 LSKLFAGHGQTTNS

-1021 EAKGLLQQ
+1021 EVKGLLQQ
-1029 QDEVA
+1029 QNEV
-1034 ANVTVA
+1034 VPSVSVA
-1040 YNMAQAEYFTGI
+1040 YNMAQAEYFVGI
-1052 GNMDDANV
+1052 GNMDDANL
-1060 SISELNAICRRS
+1060 SLSKLNTVCRRS
-1072 QSSWATNKAQATTTV
+1072 QSSWAVNRAQATTTV

-1125 ESAAA
+1125 EAAVA
-1130 GNESALSDTSMDSVS
+1130 GNDPTLSDTSMDSVS
-1145 IKDVRAS
+1145 VKDAKAS

-1170 QISSVYAHIGMFQ
+1170 HISSVYAHIGMFQ
-1183 ETIYYADTASKI
+1183 ETIYYADTAFKI
-1195 AASSQSTLYNAE
+1195 AANSQSTLYNAE

-1226 SHFNALAGMM
+1226 LRFNALAEMM
-1236 PDDMSASKIRFAQML
+1236 PEDMSASKIRFAQML
-1251 GEYYSHV
+1251 GEYHSHI
-1258 GDDEKAV
+1258 GDNEKAL

-1272 IGTRGLNDDI
+1272 TGTRGLNDN
-1282 SADNADDTAETEKP
+1282 SSEEKEITLP
-1296 APAPA
+1296 SVTVSLPL

-1308 TKAKTPAKPRATK
+1308 TKAKTPAKPRITK
-1321 RTTTASRAVT
+1321 RTATTSGAVT
-1331 PVAKPVQSQ
+1331 PAPTPVQQ
-1340 PIDVYQA
+1340 PTDIFQA

-1362 RQQDWTAALTLLKQ
+1362 RQQDWTAALALLQQ
-1376 AKELPKPDI
+1376 AKALPKQDI
-1385 ATYQE
+1385 TAYQE
-1390 KVATATSLIGYSMEQ
+1390 QVATATSLIGHSMEQ

-1416 DSTISFPAIAGLV
+1416 DSTISFPAIAGLI
-1429 EKIADGCSPF
+1429 EKVIADGCSPF

-1448 VAASRGKAIK
+1448 IATGRGKATK

-1510 GAKHKSIA
+1510 GAKHRSIA

-1543 AAPAVADDSET
+1543 ASTAVAEDAES
-1554 RKAAAGPRRASLAPT
+1554 RKAAGARRASLAPT

-1577 SYIEMVPKNWSV
+1577 SYIEMVPKKWNV

-1638 EELLEIIKLANETS
+1638 EELLDIIRLANETS
-1652 HSARDFSLKGERN
+1652 HSARDFTLKGERN
-1665 AWWAEREALDT
+1665 AWWAERESLDT

-1702 RADLLARF
+1702 RSDLLARF
-1710 QKNVQKMLDAHLPSR
+1710 QKNVQKMLDNHLPSR
-1725 NQGRGKK
+1725 NQRRGKK
-1732 TTKTGVTLDSR
+1732 TTNTGVTLDPR

-1749 GLGDARDPDC
+1749 GLGDPTDNPDC

-1803 YYGALEGAGARE
+1803 YYSALEGAGARE
-1815 EGAHTILV
+1815 DGAHTILV

-1857 TESNMPPKDKLASDS
+1857 TESNMPAKEKTASLDS
-1872 LPGHYVSSGAGTY
+1872 LPGHYVSASAGTY

-1890 SDLKNTQTFFQ
+1890 SDLTNTQTFFQ
-1901 KPFTAALDGWTS
+1901 KPFTTGLDGWTS
-1913 IVNRAPL
+1913 IVNRAPH
-1920 EDEFETALS
+1920 EDEFEAALS

-1952 KLDKCKPATFLMG
+1952 KLDKCRPASFLMG

-2012 TFEEWGLFG
+2012 TFEKWGLFA
-2021 KGTFKEKNQPTADE
+2021 KGTFEDKKKQAADE
-2035 GYESAAGNGVK
+2035 GYESAAGAAGVRH
-2046 QSLVEAVARSRD
+2046 SLVEAVAQARN

-2076 VYVRGGAE
+2076 VYVR

>member
-1 MTSLQEKA
+1 MTLLQEKT
-9 DAVKTAVSSVTTC
+9 DAVKTAVLSTTTC
-22 TPATV
+22 SPATV
-27 VAIKELLLTDAESAS
+27 VTLKELLLPDAESAS
-42 TTATASKTKATAAAA
+42 TAASKTKPAA
-57 RTATKTASR
+57 RTTTKTAGR
-66 AKASATTTEQ
+66 ARAGAVTTATEQ
-76 LSAKEKTALATHVI
+76 LSTKEKTALATHVI
-90 NATIKALTDAA
+90 NATIKSLTDAA
-101 KPQPTPPTPAK
+101 KPQPVPAPAK
-112 PALTTTTDD
+112 LTEA
-121 DLRPTTGK
+121 DLARPSTGK

-142 MQPRSLN
+142 IQPRSLN
-149 RVATSPNVAAK
+149 RVATSPNIAAK
-160 TSKQATGPS
+160 PSRPFSSPS

-185 LRGLKGPLS
+185 LGNIKGSLS
-194 HEQTDLQIEN
+194 RDQTDLQIEN

-212 LIGLSMHEQALK
+212 LISLAMHEQALK
-224 ELRLL
+224 ELRVL
-229 HRRLDVTAAKPDTKT
+229 HRRLDVAAKPEPSRAKT
-244 TKTAKTVA
+244 TKTLA
-252 VEAPITIS
+252 VEPPTAIS
-260 DLLSFH
+260 GLLCFH
-266 TPIPPH
+266 APIPPQ
-272 FLTAVTTC
+272 FVVAVTTC

-289 SSKKSEHIESAV
+289 SSKKPEHIEAALP
-301 SHLRDTQVSSPVKL
+301 HLRDAQACSPVKL

-324 KEASKAARQLAS
+324 KEAGKAARQLAS
-336 LSQLILSLAPSVS
+336 LSQLVLSLAPSVS

-360 ISPSPIVAFELQTL
+360 ISPSPLAAFELQTL

-380 RWWRIGGHAGKL
+380 RWWRIGGHSGKL
-392 DEELLSPLSRC
+392 DEELLSPLARC

-420 TMAISIDGLLQL
+420 TMAASVNGLLEL
-432 AKAYGYTPTVSPT
+432 AKACGYIPTLSAT
-445 APISAIYQILGTSA
+445 APVSSLYQILGTSA
-459 YTAKKYDEASQWF
+459 YTAKKYDEAAQWF
-472 HKLKATIESPE
+472 QKLQSTVESPE
-483 EAMVRYASVCA
+483 EAMVRHASICA

-500 LKKTR
+500 LKGTR
-505 PAEETEELAQSVLES
+505 AVEDAEELAKSVLES

-539 SLARRSVVG
+539 SLARRAVVG
-548 RIMESINPSQPG
+548 RLMETINSAQPRIG
-560 SRAADA
+560 TPDA
-566 LDVILKAFIL
+566 IEDILKAFVL

-585 LGNAPNKD
+585 LGNVPNKD
-593 APPKQILQFDQRRQ
+593 APPKHILQFDQRRQ
-607 VVMKTISQTLD
+607 VVMKSISQTLD
-618 ATLMVVKCDIQ
+618 GTLMVVKCDIQ
-629 NAAAEWQQLDD
+629 NATAEWQQLDE

-652 SDPSQSPAKIEQL
+652 ADPSQSPAKTEQL
-665 NNYLVKISSLYFA
+665 NSYFVKISSLYFA

-706 TVKDLSATERER
+706 TVKDLSAAERER

-758 KDVSSALATQAPTIA
+758 KEVSAALATQAPTIA

-829 HDPNLSALLRI
+829 HDPNLNALLRI

-863 NEDEVVAIHPHLQVC
+863 NEDEVAALYPHLQVC

-884 QDKAEDEGLAG
+884 QDRAEDEGLTG

-904 HSVQAVL
+904 HSVQAIL
-911 DADELSKSA
+911 DAEELSNSA
-920 VPEAIDTWTN
+920 IPEAIDSWSN
-930 MVGSCQVESSIYRV
+930 MVGSCQMDSSIYKV

-954 LQSLGHLAG
+954 LQALGHLAG
-963 LRGEH
+963 LKGEH
-968 FLQLRISQLLVS
+968 FLQLKISQLLVS
-980 LSKLFAGHGQTTSS
+980 LSKLLAGHGQTTNS

-1005 QYISTGL
+1005 QFISTGL

-1021 EAKGLLQQ
+1021 EAKDLLQQ

-1034 ANVTVA
+1034 PSVSVA

-1052 GNMDDANV
+1052 GNMDDANL
-1060 SISELNAICRRS
+1060 SISELNAVCRRS
-1072 QSSWATNKAQATTTV
+1072 QSSWATNKAQATTTICSV
-1087 CLASLLQS
+1087 SLLQS
-1095 SLSLQSGNVE
+1095 SLALQCGNVQ
-1105 EALNHIKQ
+1105 EALSHIKQ

-1125 ESAAA
+1125 ESAVV
-1130 GNESALSDTSMDSVS
+1130 GNNSVLSDTSLDSVAV
-1145 IKDVRAS
+1145 KDVRAS

-1170 QISSVYAHIGMFQ
+1170 HISSVYAHIGMFQ

-1195 AASSQSTLYNAE
+1195 AANSQSTLYNAE

-1215 YLRAGDQEKAA
+1215 YLRAGDKEKAA
-1226 SHFNALAGMM
+1226 ARFSALADVM
-1236 PDDMSASKIRFAQML
+1236 PQVMSASKIRFAQAL
-1251 GEYYSHV
+1251 GEYYSQI
-1258 GDDEKAV
+1258 GENEKAI

-1272 IGTRGLNDDI
+1272 MGTRGLNDDM
-1282 SADNADDTAETEKP
+1282 SSEKEAEATAREVATP
-1296 APAPA
+1296 APC
-1301 RTKSTRA
+1301 RTKSTRT
-1308 TKAKTPAKPRATK
+1308 TKTKTPAKPRATK
-1321 RTTTASRAVT
+1321 RAAATSRAVT
-1331 PVAKPVQSQ
+1331 PVAKAVQQ
-1340 PIDVYQA
+1340 PADVFQG
-1347 SLLASVLLSRATGLI
+1347 SLLASILLSRATGLI
-1362 RQQDWTAALTLLKQ
+1362 RQQEWTVALALLKQ
-1376 AKELPKPDI
+1376 TKELPKQEI
-1385 ATYQE
+1385 TAYQE
-1390 KVATATSLIGYSMEQ
+1390 QVATATSLIGHSMEQ

-1429 EKIADGCSPF
+1429 EKVIADSCSPF
-1439 KSPAKRGRP
+1439 KSPGKRGRP
-1448 VAASRGKAIK
+1448 VAASRGRTMKS
-1458 DEDAPAFA
+1458 EDAPAFA
-1466 EALKQAQELLAEA
+1466 EALKEAQELLAEA
-1479 HSSAMTK
+1479 HISAMTK

-1543 AAPAVADDSET
+1543 APTAIAEEPC
-1554 RKAAAGPRRASLAPT
+1554 RKSVSSRRASLAP
-1569 SDMANFQK
+1569 SNDMANFQK

-1597 HHDLCLTKFQAGHSP
+1597 QHDLCLTKFQAGHSP

-1624 RDADSEVYNFEHGK
+1624 RDADCEVYNFEHGK
-1638 EELLEIIKLANETS
+1638 EELLDIIELANETS

-1665 AWWAEREALDT
+1665 AWWAERETLDT
-1676 RLKECLMQIETTW
+1676 RLKECLTQIETTW
-1689 LGGFKGIFSQHQR
+1689 LGGFKGIFSQHR
-1702 RADLLARF
+1702 RRSDLLARF

-1725 NQGRGKK
+1725 NQRRGKK
-1732 TTKTGVTLDSR
+1732 TGKAGVTLDPR

-1749 GLGDARDPDC
+1749 GLGDPTNDPGC

-1794 VEMYDALKG
+1794 VEVYDALKG

-1815 EGAHTILV
+1815 DGAHTILV
-1823 LDKALHAFPW
+1823 LDKALHVFPW

-1842 AVSRVPSLACLRQLI
+1842 AVSRVPSLACLRQLM
-1857 TESNMPPKDKLASDS
+1857 TESNMPAKDKASADS
-1872 LPGHYVSSGAGTY
+1872 LPGHYVSSTAGTY

-1890 SDLKNTQTFFQ
+1890 SDLKSTQTFFQ

-1913 IVNRAPL
+1913 IVNRAPH
-1920 EDEFETALS
+1920 EDEFEKALS
-1929 KSDVFLYFGHGSG
+1929 TSDVFLYFGHGSG

-1952 KLDKCKPATFLMG
+1952 KLDKCKPASFLMG

-1982 VWNYMMAGCPA
+1982 VWNYLMAGCPA

-2012 TFEEWGLFG
+2012 AFEEWGLFN
-2021 KGTFKEKNQPTADE
+2021 KGTFQEQQFQGAVDVE
-2035 GYESAAGNGVK
+2035 GTK
-2046 QSLVEAVARSRD
+2046 RSLVEAVAQARD

-2065 NAAAVV
+2065 TAAAVV

-2076 VYVRGGAE
+2076 VYVR

>member
-9 DAVKTAVSSVTTC
+9 DAVRIAVSSTATC

-27 VAIKELLLTDAESAS
+27 VTIKELLLPDADSSS
-42 TTATASKTKATAAAA
+42 TVASKT
-57 RTATKTASR
+57 RTISRQTTKTAGR
-66 AKASATTTEQ
+66 AKASATTPTEQ

-90 NATIKALTDAA
+90 NATIKSLTDAA
-101 KPQPTPPTPAK
+101 KPQTLATPAK
-112 PALTTTTDD
+112 PATES
-121 DLRPTTGK
+121 DLRPATGK

-142 MQPRSLN
+142 IQPRSLN
-149 RVATSPNVAAK
+149 RVATSPNIAAK
-160 TSKQATGPS
+160 ASRQPLGPS

-185 LRGLKGPLS
+185 LRNLKGPLA
-194 HEQTDLQIEN
+194 HDQTDLQIEN

-212 LIGLSMHEQALK
+212 LIGLGMNEQALK
-224 ELRLL
+224 ELRVL
-229 HRRLDVTAAKPDTKT
+229 HRRLDVAAKPAASTA
-244 TKTAKTVA
+244 KTAKTAA
-252 VEAPITIS
+252 VESPTTVS

-266 TPIPPH
+266 MPVPSQ
-272 FLTAVTTC
+272 FLVAVTTC
-280 QVQVLKLIA
+280 QTQVLKLIA
-289 SSKKSEHIESAV
+289 SSKKPEHIEAV
-301 SHLRDTQVSSPVKL
+301 LPHLRDIQVASPVKL
-315 LSALAKTGS
+315 LSALTKIGS

-336 LSQLILSLAPSVS
+336 LSQLVLSLAPSVS
-349 SQEDAVAVEPR
+349 SQEDAVAMEPR
-360 ISPSPIVAFELQTL
+360 LSPSPLAAFELQTL
-374 AFTCQL
+374 AFACQL
-380 RWWRIGGHAGKL
+380 RWWRIGGHSGKL

-420 TMAISIDGLLQL
+420 TMAASVEGLLQL
-432 AKAYGYTPTVSPT
+432 AKAGGYAPTESTATPIAT
-445 APISAIYQILGTSA
+445 IYQILGTSA
-459 YTAKKYDEASQWF
+459 YTAKKYDEAAQWF
-472 HKLKATIESPE
+472 QNLQSTIESPE
-483 EAMVRYASVCA
+483 DAMVRYASICA

-500 LKKTR
+500 LKRAK
-505 PAEETEELAQSVLES
+505 AVEDTEQLAQSVLDS

-527 TVSELNE
+527 TASELNE

-539 SLARRSVVG
+539 SLARRSAVG
-548 RIMESINPSQPG
+548 RLMESMDSSQPAT
-560 SRAADA
+560 RAPDA
-566 LDVILKAFIL
+566 IDSILKAFVL
-576 RYPRFVRRW
+576 RYPRFIRRW
-585 LGNAPNKD
+585 LGNSPNKD
-593 APPKQILQFDQRRQ
+593 APPKHILQFDQRRQ
-607 VVMKTISQTLD
+607 IVMKTISQTLD
-618 ATLMVVKCDIQ
+618 GTLMVIKCEIQ
-629 NAAAEWQQLDD
+629 NTPANWQQLDE

-652 SDPSQSPAKIEQL
+652 SDPSQSHAKTEQL

-706 TVKDLSATERER
+706 TVKDLSAAERER

-758 KDVSSALATQAPTIA
+758 RDVSAALATQAPTIA

-784 RTLRSIAK
+784 RTLRSVAK

-811 VLEHLMHLS
+811 VLEHLMHL
-820 TTSRSALQF
+820 TTSSRSALQF
-829 HDPNLSALLRI
+829 HDPNLTALLRI
-840 YTPDKYPIRRLRVLL
+840 YTPEKYPIRRLRVLL
-855 HVLYQNLG
+855 HVMYQNLG
-863 NEDEVVAIHPHLQVC
+863 NEDEVAAVHPHLQVS

-884 QDKAEDEGLAG
+884 QDKAEDDGLAG

-911 DADELSKSA
+911 DADELSKST
-920 VPEAIDTWTN
+920 VPQAIDTWTN
-930 MVGSCQVESSIYRV
+930 MVGSCQTESSIYKV
-944 IDDPEALQDY
+944 VDDPEALQDY

-963 LRGEH
+963 LRGENI
-968 FLQLRISQLLVS
+968 LQLKISQLLVS
-980 LSKLFAGHGQTTSS
+980 LSKLFAGHGQTTNS

-1034 ANVTVA
+1034 PSVSVA
-1040 YNMAQAEYFTGI
+1040 YNMAQAEYFAGI
-1052 GNMDDANV
+1052 GNMDDANI
-1060 SISELNAICRRS
+1060 SISELNSVCRRS

-1087 CLASLLQS
+1087 CLVSLLQS

-1125 ESAAA
+1125 ESAVA
-1130 GNESALSDTSMDSVS
+1130 GNDSTLSDTSMDSVS
-1145 IKDVRAS
+1145 VKDARTR
-1152 LVGPRVWA
+1152 LIGPRVWT

-1170 QISSVYAHIGMFQ
+1170 HISSVYAHIGMFQ

-1195 AASSQSTLYNAE
+1195 AANSQSTLYNAE

-1226 SHFNALAGMM
+1226 SRFSALADMM
-1236 PDDMSASKIRFAQML
+1236 PEDMSASKIRFAQML
-1251 GEYYSHV
+1251 GEYYSHI
-1258 GDDEKAV
+1258 GDNEKAV
-1265 EYLQMAE
+1265 EYLQTAE
-1272 IGTRGLNDDI
+1272 VGTRGLNDNTSHQEEEPSVAGVAVSI
-1282 SADNADDTAETEKP
+1282 P
-1296 APAPA
+1296 L

-1308 TKAKTPAKPRATK
+1308 TKTKTPAKPRATK
-1321 RTTTASRAVT
+1321 RTATTSRAVT
-1331 PVAKPVQSQ
+1331 PVPKPSQ
-1340 PIDVYQA
+1340 QPTDVFQA
-1347 SLLASVLLSRATGLI
+1347 SLLASVLLSRATSLI

-1376 AKELPKPDI
+1376 AKELPKQDI
-1385 ATYQE
+1385 TAYREQ
-1390 KVATATSLIGYSMEQ
+1390 VATATSLIGHSMEQ

-1416 DSTISFPAIAGLV
+1416 DSTISFPSIAGLV
-1429 EKIADGCSPF
+1429 EKVIADGCSPF

-1448 VAASRGKAIK
+1448 VAAGRGKAIK

-1466 EALKQAQELLAEA
+1466 EALKDAQELLAEA

-1510 GAKHKSIA
+1510 GAKHRSIA

-1543 AAPAVADDSET
+1543 ASTAVAEDVES
-1554 RKAAAGPRRASLAPT
+1554 RKTASLRRASLAPT

-1624 RDADSEVYNFEHGK
+1624 RDADSEVYNFAHGK
-1638 EELLEIIKLANETS
+1638 DELLDIIRLTNETS
-1652 HSARDFSLKGERN
+1652 HSARNFTLKGERN

-1689 LGGFKGIFSQHQR
+1689 LGGFKGIFSQHR
-1702 RADLLARF
+1702 RRSDLLARF
-1710 QKNVQKMLDAHLPSR
+1710 QKNVQKMLDTHLPSR
-1725 NQGRGKK
+1725 NQRRGKK
-1732 TTKTGVTLDSR
+1732 TAKTGVTLDPR

-1749 GLGDARDPDC
+1749 GLGDPTDDPDC

-1803 YYGALEGAGARE
+1803 YYSALEGAGARE
-1815 EGAHTILV
+1815 DGAHTILV

-1857 TESNMPPKDKLASDS
+1857 TESNMPPKENTASPDS

-1890 SDLKNTQTFFQ
+1890 SDLTNTQTFFQ
-1901 KPFTAALDGWTS
+1901 KPFTTGLDGWTS
-1913 IVNRAPL
+1913 IVNRAPH
-1920 EDEFETALS
+1920 EDEFEAALS

-1952 KLDKCKPATFLMG
+1952 KLDKCKPASFLMG

-2012 TFEEWGLFG
+2012 TFEEWGLFD
-2021 KGTFKEKNQPTADE
+2021 KGTFEDKKSQAADE
-2035 GYESAAGNGVK
+2035 GYESAAAGSGGK
-2046 QSLVEAVARSRD
+2046 QSLVEAVAQARD

-2076 VYVRGGAE
+2076 VYVR

>member
-1 MTSLQEKA
+1 
-9 DAVKTAVSSVTTC
+9 
-22 TPATV
+22 
-27 VAIKELLLTDAESAS
+27 
-42 TTATASKTKATAAAA
+42 
-57 RTATKTASR
+57 
-66 AKASATTTEQ
+66 
-76 LSAKEKTALATHVI
+76 
-90 NATIKALTDAA
+90 
-101 KPQPTPPTPAK
+101 
-112 PALTTTTDD
+112 
-121 DLRPTTGK
+121 
-129 RTLRRSLSAPLSP
+129 
-142 MQPRSLN
+142 
-149 RVATSPNVAAK
+149 
-160 TSKQATGPS
+160 
-169 TGCLA
+169 
-174 TAECARVAFAC
+174 
-185 LRGLKGPLS
+185 
-194 HEQTDLQIEN
+194 
-204 GMSALVGK
+204 MSALVGK
-212 LIGLSMHEQALK
+212 LIGLSMNEQALK

-229 HRRLDVTAAKPDTKT
+229 HRRLDVAAKPEPT
-244 TKTAKTVA
+244 TAKMAKAAAAESPTT
-252 VEAPITIS
+252 IT
-260 DLLSFH
+260 DLLNFH
-266 TPIPPH
+266 TPISPH
-272 FLTAVTTC
+272 FLVAVTTC

-289 SSKKSEHIESAV
+289 SSKRPEHIEAALP
-301 SHLRDTQVSSPVKL
+301 HLKETQASSPIKL

-336 LSQLILSLAPSVS
+336 LSQLVLSLAPSVS
-349 SQEDAVAVEPR
+349 SQEDGVAVEPR
-360 ISPSPIVAFELQTL
+360 VSPSPLAAFELQTL

-410 FTSNDALLYK
+410 LTSNDALLYK
-420 TMAISIDGLLQL
+420 TMTVSVDGLLQL
-432 AKAYGYTPTVSPT
+432 AKACSYNPTVSSN

-459 YTAKKYDEASQWF
+459 YTAKKYDDASQWF
-472 HKLKATIESPE
+472 EKLKSTIQSPE
-483 EAMVRYASVCA
+483 ETMVRYASVCA

-500 LKKTR
+500 LKNAKTV
-505 PAEETEELAQSVLES
+505 EDTEELAQSVLES

-527 TVSELNE
+527 TASELNE

-548 RIMESINPSQPG
+548 RLMESMNPSQTT
-560 SRAADA
+560 SREPDA
-566 LDVILKAFIL
+566 LDHILKTFIL

-593 APPKQILQFDQRRQ
+593 APPKHILQFDQRRQ
-607 VVMKTISQTLD
+607 VVMKTVSQTFD
-618 ATLMVVKCDIQ
+618 ATLMVVKCDIT
-629 NAAAEWQQLDD
+629 NAAADWQQLDE

-652 SDPSQSPAKIEQL
+652 SDPSLSSAKIEQL

-706 TVKDLSATERER
+706 TVKDLSAAERER

-740 AVQTLRSI
+740 AVQTFRSI
-748 CTSMAEDGIL
+748 CTGMAEDGIL
-758 KDVSSALATQAPTIA
+758 KGVSAALATQAPTIA

-802 FLPETERAA
+802 FLPEAERAA

-829 HDPNLSALLRI
+829 HDPNLNALLRI

-863 NEDEVVAIHPHLQVC
+863 NQDEVVAIHPHLQVC

-884 QDKAEDEGLAG
+884 DERGDDEGLVS

-920 VPEAIDTWTN
+920 IPEAIDTWTN
-930 MVGSCQVESSIYRV
+930 IVGSCQTESGIYKV
-944 IDDPEALQDY
+944 VDDPEALQDY
-954 LQSLGHLAG
+954 LQSLNHLAG

-968 FLQLRISQLLVS
+968 LLQLKISQLLVS
-980 LSKLFAGHGQTTSS
+980 LSKLFAGHGQTTNS

-1029 QDEVA
+1029 QDDVA
-1034 ANVTVA
+1034 PSVSVA

-1052 GNMDDANV
+1052 GNMDDANL
-1060 SISELNAICRRS
+1060 SISALNDICRHS
-1072 QSSWATNKAQATTTV
+1072 QSSWAANKAQATTTV

-1095 SLSLQSGNVE
+1095 SLSLQSGDVE
-1105 EALNHIKQ
+1105 EALHHVKQ

-1130 GNESALSDTSMDSVS
+1130 GNDSALSDTSMDSVS
-1145 IKDVRAS
+1145 VKDARVS

-1226 SHFNALAGMM
+1226 THFNALADMM
-1236 PDDMSASKIRFAQML
+1236 PEDMSASKIRFSQML
-1251 GEYYSHV
+1251 GEYYSHI
-1258 GDDEKAV
+1258 GENEKAID
-1265 EYLQMAE
+1265 YLQTAE

-1282 SADNADDTAETEKP
+1282 SADKEEAVVEAEKAASVP
-1296 APAPA
+1296 S
-1301 RTKSTRA
+1301 RTKSTRT
-1308 TKAKTPAKPRATK
+1308 TKAKAPAKPRVTK
-1321 RTTTASRAVT
+1321 RTAAVSRAVT
-1331 PVAKPVQSQ
+1331 PVPKPVHQQ
-1340 PIDVYQA
+1340 PIDAFQA

-1376 AKELPKPDI
+1376 AKELPKPEI
-1385 ATYQE
+1385 TTYQE
-1390 KVATATSLIGYSMEQ
+1390 QVATATSLIGYSMEQ

-1448 VAASRGKAIK
+1448 VTTSRGKAVK
-1458 DEDAPAFA
+1458 DEAAPAFA
-1466 EALKQAQELLAEA
+1466 EALKQAQEMLAEA
-1479 HSSAMTK
+1479 HASAMTK

-1543 AAPAVADDSET
+1543 ASPPAAGDSEI
-1554 RKAAAGPRRASLAPT
+1554 RKGAGPRRASLAPT

-1689 LGGFKGIFSQHQR
+1689 LGGFKGIFSQHPR

-1710 QKNVQKMLDAHLPSR
+1710 QKNVHKMLDAHLPSR
-1725 NQGRGKK
+1725 SQGRGKK
-1732 TTKTGVTLDSR
+1732 TAKPAGVTLDPR

-1749 GLGDARDPDC
+1749 GLGDPRDLDC

-1857 TESNMPPKDKLASDS
+1857 TESNMPPKDKTAAGS
-1872 LPGHYVSSGAGTY
+1872 LPGHYVSSTAGTY

-1952 KLDKCKPATFLMG
+1952 KLNKCKPASFLMG

-2012 TFEEWGLFG
+2012 TFEEWGLFD
-2021 KGTFKEKNQPTADE
+2021 KGTFKEKNQQADE
-2035 GYESAAGNGVK
+2035 GYESAEAGVK

-2076 VYVRGGAE
+2076 VYVRGE

>member
-1 MTSLQEKA
+1 MTLLQEKA
-9 DAVKTAVSSVTTC
+9 DAVKTAVLSTTTC
-22 TPATV
+22 SPATV
-27 VAIKELLLTDAESAS
+27 VTLKELLLPDAESAS
-42 TTATASKTKATAAAA
+42 TTASKTKATA
-57 RTATKTASR
+57 RTTTKTAGR
-66 AKASATTTEQ
+66 ARTGAVTIATEQ
-76 LSAKEKTALATHVI
+76 LSTKEKTALATHVI
-90 NATIKALTDAA
+90 NATIKSLTEAA
-101 KPQPTPPTPAK
+101 KPQPLPAPAK
-112 PALTTTTDD
+112 LTEA
-121 DLRPTTGK
+121 DLQRPSTGK

-142 MQPRSLN
+142 IQPRSLN
-149 RVATSPNVAAK
+149 RVATSPNIAAK
-160 TSKQATGPS
+160 PSKPSSSPS

-185 LRGLKGPLS
+185 LRNVKGSLS
-194 HEQTDLQIEN
+194 HDQTDLQIEN

-212 LIGLSMHEQALK
+212 LIGLGMHEQALK
-224 ELRLL
+224 ELRVL
-229 HRRLDVTAAKPDTKT
+229 HRRLDAVAKLELSKAKT
-244 TKTAKTVA
+244 TKTAAAEPPTA
-252 VEAPITIS
+252 IS
-260 DLLSFH
+260 GLLSFH
-266 TPIPPH
+266 APIPPQ
-272 FLTAVTTC
+272 FLVAVTTC

-289 SSKKSEHIESAV
+289 SSKKPEHIEAALP
-301 SHLRDTQVSSPVKL
+301 HIRDAQACSPVKL

-324 KEASKAARQLAS
+324 KEAGKAARQLAS
-336 LSQLILSLAPSVS
+336 LSQLVLSLAPSVS

-360 ISPSPIVAFELQTL
+360 ISPSPLAAFELQTL

-380 RWWRIGGHAGKL
+380 RWWRLGGHSGKL

-420 TMAISIDGLLQL
+420 TMAASVNGLLEL
-432 AKAYGYTPTVSPT
+432 AKACGYIPTLSAT
-445 APISAIYQILGTSA
+445 APISSLYQILGTSA
-459 YTAKKYDEASQWF
+459 YTAKKYDEAAQWF
-472 HKLKATIESPE
+472 QKLQSTVESPE
-483 EAMVRYASVCA
+483 EAMVRYASICA

-500 LKKTR
+500 LKSAR
-505 PAEETEELAQSVLES
+505 AVEDVEELAKSVLES

-539 SLARRSVVG
+539 SLARRAVVG
-548 RIMESINPSQPG
+548 RLMETIYSPQPT
-560 SRAADA
+560 SRTPDA
-566 LDVILKAFIL
+566 FDDILKAFVL

-593 APPKQILQFDQRRQ
+593 APPKHILQFDQRRQ

-618 ATLMVVKCDIQ
+618 GTLMVVKCDIQ
-629 NAAAEWQQLDD
+629 NATAEWQQLDE

-652 SDPSQSPAKIEQL
+652 ADPSQSPAKTEQL
-665 NNYLVKISSLYFA
+665 NSYFVKISSLYFA

-706 TVKDLSATERER
+706 TVKDLSAAERER

-758 KDVSSALATQAPTIA
+758 KDVSAALATQAPTIA

-829 HDPNLSALLRI
+829 HDPNLNALLRI

-863 NEDEVVAIHPHLQVC
+863 NEDEVAVLHPHLQVC

-884 QDKAEDEGLAG
+884 QDRAEDEGLTG

-911 DADELSKSA
+911 DAEELSKSA
-920 VPEAIDTWTN
+920 IPEAIDSWTN
-930 MVGSCQVESSIYRV
+930 MVGSCQIDSSIYKV

-954 LQSLGHLAG
+954 LQALGHLAG

-968 FLQLRISQLLVS
+968 LLQLKTSQLLVS
-980 LSKLFAGHGQTTSS
+980 LSKLFAGHGQATNS

-1005 QYISTGL
+1005 QFISTGL

-1034 ANVTVA
+1034 PSVSVA
-1040 YNMAQAEYFTGI
+1040 YNMAQAEYLTGI
-1052 GNMDDANV
+1052 GNMDDANL
-1060 SISELNAICRRS
+1060 SISELNAVCRRS
-1072 QSSWATNKAQATTTV
+1072 QSSWATNKAQATTTICSV
-1087 CLASLLQS
+1087 SLLQS
-1095 SLSLQSGNVE
+1095 SLALQAGNVE

-1125 ESAAA
+1125 ESTVV
-1130 GNESALSDTSMDSVS
+1130 GNNSVLFDTSLDSVAV
-1145 IKDVRAS
+1145 KDVRAS

-1195 AASSQSTLYNAE
+1195 AANSQSTLYNAE

-1226 SHFNALAGMM
+1226 ARFGALADMM
-1236 PDDMSASKIRFAQML
+1236 PEVMSASKIRFAQAL
-1251 GEYYSHV
+1251 GEYYSHI
-1258 GDDEKAV
+1258 GENEKAV
-1265 EYLQMAE
+1265 EYLKMAE
-1272 IGTRGLNDDI
+1272 MGTRGLND
-1282 SADNADDTAETEKP
+1282 NTTPEKEEEPTARELATP
-1296 APAPA
+1296 APS
-1301 RTKSTRA
+1301 RTKSTRT
-1308 TKAKTPAKPRATK
+1308 TKTKTPAKPRATK
-1321 RTTTASRAVT
+1321 RAAATSRAAT
-1331 PVAKPVQSQ
+1331 PVAKAAQQ
-1340 PIDVYQA
+1340 PTDIFQG
-1347 SLLASVLLSRATGLI
+1347 SLLASILLSRATSLI
-1362 RQQDWTAALTLLKQ
+1362 RQQEWTAALALLKQ
-1376 AKELPKPDI
+1376 TKELPKQEI
-1385 ATYQE
+1385 TAYQE
-1390 KVATATSLIGYSMEQ
+1390 QVATATSLIGHSMEQ

-1429 EKIADGCSPF
+1429 EKVIADGCSPF
-1439 KSPAKRGRP
+1439 KSPGKRGRS
-1448 VAASRGKAIK
+1448 VAASRGRTMKS
-1458 DEDAPAFA
+1458 DDTPAFA
-1466 EALKQAQELLAEA
+1466 EALKEAQELLAEA
-1479 HSSAMTK
+1479 HISAMTK

-1543 AAPAVADDSET
+1543 APTAIAEEPL
-1554 RKAAAGPRRASLAPT
+1554 RKSVGSRRASLAP
-1569 SDMANFQK
+1569 SADMANFQK

-1624 RDADSEVYNFEHGK
+1624 RDADCEIYNFEHGK
-1638 EELLEIIKLANETS
+1638 EELLDIIELANETS

-1665 AWWAEREALDT
+1665 AWWAERETLDT
-1676 RLKECLMQIETTW
+1676 RLKECLTQIETTW
-1689 LGGFKGIFSQHQR
+1689 LGGFKGIFSQHR
-1702 RADLLARF
+1702 RRSDLLARF

-1725 NQGRGKK
+1725 SQRRGKK
-1732 TTKTGVTLDSR
+1732 TGKAGVTLDPR

-1749 GLGDARDPDC
+1749 GLGDPTNDPGC

-1794 VEMYDALKG
+1794 VEVYDALKG

-1815 EGAHTILV
+1815 DGAHTILV
-1823 LDKALHAFPW
+1823 LDKALHVFPW

-1857 TESNMPPKDKLASDS
+1857 TESNMPPKDKAASWDS
-1872 LPGHYVSSGAGTY
+1872 LPGHYVSSTAGTY

-1890 SDLKNTQTFFQ
+1890 SDLKSTQSFFQ
-1901 KPFTAALDGWTS
+1901 KPFTATLDGWTS
-1913 IVNRAPL
+1913 IVNRAPH
-1920 EDEFETALS
+1920 EDEFERALS
-1929 KSDVFLYFGHGSG
+1929 TSDVFLYFGHGSG

-1952 KLDKCKPATFLMG
+1952 KLDKCKPASFLMG

-1982 VWNYMMAGCPA
+1982 VWNYLMAGCPA

-2012 TFEEWGLFG
+2012 AFEEWGLFN
-2021 KGTFKEKNQPTADE
+2021 KGTFQEQQCQSVDVE
-2035 GYESAAGNGVK
+2035 GTK
-2046 QSLVEAVARSRD
+2046 KSLVEAVAQARD

-2076 VYVRGGAE
+2076 VYVR

>member
-1 MTSLQEKA
+1 MTLLQEKA
-9 DAVKTAVSSVTTC
+9 DAVKTAVLSTTTC
-22 TPATV
+22 SPATLV
-27 VAIKELLLTDAESAS
+27 TLKELLLPDAESAS
-42 TTATASKTKATAAAA
+42 TAASKTKAAA
-57 RTATKTASR
+57 RTTTKTAGR
-66 AKASATTTEQ
+66 ARAGAATTTTMEQ
-76 LSAKEKTALATHVI
+76 LSTKEKTALATHVI
-90 NATIKALTDAA
+90 NATIKSLTDAA
-101 KPQPTPPTPAK
+101 KPQPLPAPAK
-112 PALTTTTDD
+112 LTEADPP
-121 DLRPTTGK
+121 RPSTGK

-142 MQPRSLN
+142 IQPRSLN
-149 RVATSPNVAAK
+149 RVTTSPSIIAK
-160 TSKQATGPS
+160 PSRPSSSPS

-185 LRGLKGPLS
+185 LRNLKGSLS
-194 HEQTDLQIEN
+194 HDQTDLQIEN
-204 GMSALVGK
+204 GISALVGK
-212 LIGLSMHEQALK
+212 LIGLGMYEQALK
-224 ELRLL
+224 ELRVL
-229 HRRLDVTAAKPDTKT
+229 HRRLDMAAKPEPSKAKT
-244 TKTAKTVA
+244 TKTAAAEPPTA
-252 VEAPITIS
+252 IS
-260 DLLSFH
+260 GLLSFH
-266 TPIPPH
+266 APIPPH
-272 FLTAVTTC
+272 FLVAVTTC

-289 SSKKSEHIESAV
+289 SSKKPEHIEAALP
-301 SHLRDTQVSSPVKL
+301 HLRDAQTCSPVKL
-315 LSALAKTGS
+315 LSALAKMGS
-324 KEASKAARQLAS
+324 KEAGKAARQLAS
-336 LSQLILSLAPSVS
+336 LSQLVLSLAPSVS

-360 ISPSPIVAFELQTL
+360 ISPSPLAAFELQTL

-380 RWWRIGGHAGKL
+380 RWWKIGGHSGKL

-420 TMAISIDGLLQL
+420 TMAASVDGLLQL
-432 AKAYGYTPTVSPT
+432 AKAFGYAPTLSAT
-445 APISAIYQILGTSA
+445 APISSLYQILGTSA
-459 YTAKKYDEASQWF
+459 YTAKNYDEAAQWF
-472 HKLKATIESPE
+472 QKLQSTVESPE
-483 EAMVRYASVCA
+483 EAVVRYASICA

-500 LKKTR
+500 LKSTKTVED
-505 PAEETEELAQSVLES
+505 AEELAKFVLES

-539 SLARRSVVG
+539 SLARRAVVG
-548 RIMESINPSQPG
+548 RLMESINSPQST
-560 SRAADA
+560 SRTHDA
-566 LDVILKAFIL
+566 INDILKAFVL

-593 APPKQILQFDQRRQ
+593 APPKHILQFDQRRQ

-618 ATLMVVKCDIQ
+618 GTLMVVKCDIQ
-629 NAAAEWQQLDD
+629 NATADWQPLDE

-652 SDPSQSPAKIEQL
+652 ADPSQSPAKTDQL
-665 NNYLVKISSLYFA
+665 NSYFVKISSLYFA

-706 TVKDLSATERER
+706 TVKDLSAAERER

-758 KDVSSALATQAPTIA
+758 KDVSAALATQAPTIA

-829 HDPNLSALLRI
+829 HDPNLNALLRI

-863 NEDEVVAIHPHLQVC
+863 NEDEVAALHPHLQVC

-884 QDKAEDEGLAG
+884 QDRAEDEGLTG

-911 DADELSKSA
+911 DAEELSKSA
-920 VPEAIDTWTN
+920 IPEAIDTWTN
-930 MVGSCQVESSIYRV
+930 MVGSCQIESSIYKV

-954 LQSLGHLAG
+954 LQALGHLAG

-968 FLQLRISQLLVS
+968 LLQLKTSQLLVS
-980 LSKLFAGHGQTTSS
+980 LSKLFAGHGQTTNS

-1005 QYISTGL
+1005 QFISTGL

-1034 ANVTVA
+1034 PSVSVA

-1052 GNMDDANV
+1052 GNMDDANL
-1060 SISELNAICRRS
+1060 SISELNAVCRRS
-1072 QSSWATNKAQATTTV
+1072 QSSWATNKAQATTTICSV
-1087 CLASLLQS
+1087 SLLQS
-1095 SLSLQSGNVE
+1095 SLALQSGNVE
-1105 EALNHIKQ
+1105 EALDHIKQ

-1125 ESAAA
+1125 ESAAV
-1130 GNESALSDTSMDSVS
+1130 GNNSALSDTSLDSVAV
-1145 IKDVRAS
+1145 KDVRAS

-1160 LASPLIRSLL
+1160 LALPLIRSLL
-1170 QISSVYAHIGMFQ
+1170 HISSVYAHIGMFQ

-1195 AASSQSTLYNAE
+1195 AANSQSTLYNAE

-1226 SHFNALAGMM
+1226 ARFSALADMM
-1236 PDDMSASKIRFAQML
+1236 PEVMSASKIRFAQVL
-1251 GEYYSHV
+1251 GEYYSHI
-1258 GDDEKAV
+1258 GENEKAV

-1272 IGTRGLNDDI
+1272 MGTRGLNDDT
-1282 SADNADDTAETEKP
+1282 SPEKEEEATARELATP
-1296 APAPA
+1296 APCK
-1301 RTKSTRA
+1301 TKSTRT
-1308 TKAKTPAKPRATK
+1308 TKTKTPAKPRVTK
-1321 RTTTASRAVT
+1321 RAAATSRAVT
-1331 PVAKPVQSQ
+1331 PVAKAAQQ
-1340 PIDVYQA
+1340 PTDIFQG
-1347 SLLASVLLSRATGLI
+1347 SLLASILLSRATGLI
-1362 RQQDWTAALTLLKQ
+1362 RQQEWTAALALLKQ
-1376 AKELPKPDI
+1376 TKELPKQEI
-1385 ATYQE
+1385 TAYQE
-1390 KVATATSLIGYSMEQ
+1390 QVATATSLIGHSMEQ

-1416 DSTISFPAIAGLV
+1416 DSTISLPAIAGLV
-1429 EKIADGCSPF
+1429 EKVIADGCSPF
-1439 KSPAKRGRP
+1439 KSPGKRGRA
-1448 VAASRGKAIK
+1448 VTASRGRTMKN
-1458 DEDAPAFA
+1458 EDAPAFA
-1466 EALKQAQELLAEA
+1466 EALKEAQELLAEA
-1479 HSSAMTK
+1479 HLSAMTK
-1486 SDSSMVRRIS
+1486 SDSSMIRRIS

-1510 GAKHKSIA
+1510 GAKHRSIA

-1543 AAPAVADDSET
+1543 APTSIAEGPF
-1554 RKAAAGPRRASLAPT
+1554 RKSAGSRRASLAP
-1569 SDMANFQK
+1569 SADMANFQK

-1589 ISVSLSDN
+1589 TSVSLSDN

-1624 RDADSEVYNFEHGK
+1624 RDADCEVYNFEHGK
-1638 EELLEIIKLANETS
+1638 EELLDIIKLANETS

-1665 AWWAEREALDT
+1665 AWWAERETLDT
-1676 RLKECLMQIETTW
+1676 RLKECLTQIETTW
-1689 LGGFKGIFSQHQR
+1689 LGGFKGIFSQHR
-1702 RADLLARF
+1702 RRSDLLARF

-1725 NQGRGKK
+1725 NQRRGKK
-1732 TTKTGVTLDSR
+1732 TAKAGVTLDPR

-1749 GLGDARDPDC
+1749 GLGDPTNDPGC

-1815 EGAHTILV
+1815 DGAHTILV
-1823 LDKALHAFPW
+1823 LDKALHVFPW

-1857 TESNMPPKDKLASDS
+1857 TESNMPLKDKAASSDF
-1872 LPGHYVSSGAGTY
+1872 LPGHYVSSTAGTY

-1890 SDLKNTQTFFQ
+1890 SDLKSTQTFFQ

-1913 IVNRAPL
+1913 IVNRAPH
-1920 EDEFETALS
+1920 EDEFERALS
-1929 KSDVFLYFGHGSG
+1929 TSDVFLYFGHGSG

-1952 KLDKCKPATFLMG
+1952 KLDKCKPASFLMG

-1982 VWNYMMAGCPA
+1982 VWNYLMAGCPA

-2012 TFEEWGLFG
+2012 AFEEWGLFN
-2021 KGTFKEKNQPTADE
+2021 KGTFQEQKCQGADLE
-2035 GYESAAGNGVK
+2035 GTK
-2046 QSLVEAVARSRD
+2046 RSLVEAVAQARD

-2076 VYVRGGAE
+2076 VYVR